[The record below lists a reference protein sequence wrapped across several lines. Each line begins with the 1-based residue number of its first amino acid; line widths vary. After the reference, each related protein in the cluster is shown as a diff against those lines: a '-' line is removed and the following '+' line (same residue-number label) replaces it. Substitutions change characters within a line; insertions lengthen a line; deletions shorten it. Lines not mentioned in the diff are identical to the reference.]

1 MIFSETTLK
10 SLGIKITPSVSIDS
24 MCGLAL
30 IALRRIYLFLAFESK
45 SKLCPVGV
53 LRVTGFGTCLR

>member
-30 IALRRIYLFLAFESK
+30 IALRRTYLFLAFESK
-45 SKLCPVGV
+45 SKLRPVGV
-53 LRVTGFGTCLR
+53 LRVAGFGTCLR